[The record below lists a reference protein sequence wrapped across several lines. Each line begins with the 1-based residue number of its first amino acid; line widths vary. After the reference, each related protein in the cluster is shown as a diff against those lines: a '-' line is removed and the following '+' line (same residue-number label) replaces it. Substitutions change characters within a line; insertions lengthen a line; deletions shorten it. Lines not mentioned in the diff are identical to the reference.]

1 MANEKIVNQ
10 KKEQVEKLASE
21 LKKSNLILLVD
32 YKGIN
37 VAEVTKLRR
46 DIAEANG
53 TYSVLKNN
61 IIKRA
66 LNANSESGLD
76 DILVGTT
83 ALITSEEDYLSPLK
97 AIYNYSKDHD
107 FYKIKGGIVEGKVLS
122 AEELIELA
130 KLPSRQELL
139 GMLAGALKSN
149 ISKLAV
155 AVAEV
160 SKKKEGEAA

>member
-149 ISKLAV
+149 ISKHQ
-155 AVAEV
+155 
-160 SKKKEGEAA
+160 